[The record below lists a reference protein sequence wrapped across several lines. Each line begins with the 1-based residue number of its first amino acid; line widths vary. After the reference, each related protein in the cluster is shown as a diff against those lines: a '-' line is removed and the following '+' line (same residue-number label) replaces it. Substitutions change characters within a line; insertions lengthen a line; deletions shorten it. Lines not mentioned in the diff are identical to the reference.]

1 MLNYTKT
8 NIEMATPYGKV
19 TIDDKGKVNGLT
31 KEQEKEFANLNGFT
45 YTEDK
50 KSQPKKETKE
60 ETKEESKK
68 EDTKPKTTT
77 RKTSTRKTTT
87 KKSEDK

>member
-60 ETKEESKK
+60 ESKK
-68 EDTKPKTTT
+68 EDTKLKTTT

-87 KKSEDK
+87 KKSENK

>member
-60 ETKEESKK
+60 ESKK

-77 RKTSTRKTTT
+77 RKTSTRKTTA

>member
-31 KEQEKEFANLNGFT
+31 KKQEKEFANLNGFT

-50 KSQPKKETKE
+50 KSQPKK

-87 KKSEDK
+87 KKSENK

>member
-19 TIDDKGKVNGLT
+19 TIDEKGKVNGLT

-50 KSQPKKETKE
+50 KAQPKK

-87 KKSEDK
+87 KKSENK

>member
-1 MLNYTKT
+1 MLNYTKN

-60 ETKEESKK
+60 ESKK

>member
-50 KSQPKKETKE
+50 KSQPKKE
-60 ETKEESKK
+60 
-68 EDTKPKTTT
+68 DTKPKTTT

>member
-60 ETKEESKK
+60 ESKK

-87 KKSEDK
+87 KKSENK

>member
-45 YTEDK
+45 STEDK
-50 KSQPKKETKE
+50 TSKPKK

-87 KKSEDK
+87 KKSENK

>member
-31 KEQEKEFANLNGFT
+31 KEQEKEFSNLNGFT

-50 KSQPKKETKE
+50 KSQPKK

>member
-8 NIEMATPYGKV
+8 NTEMATPYGKV

-60 ETKEESKK
+60 ESKK

-87 KKSEDK
+87 KKSENK

>member
-31 KEQEKEFANLNGFT
+31 KEQEKEFANLKGFT

-50 KSQPKKETKE
+50 KSQPKK

>member
-60 ETKEESKK
+60 ETKEE
-68 EDTKPKTTT
+68 DTKPKTTT

>member
-8 NIEMATPYGKV
+8 SIEMATPYGKV

-60 ETKEESKK
+60 ESKK

-87 KKSEDK
+87 KKSENK

>member
-60 ETKEESKK
+60 ESKK

-87 KKSEDK
+87 KKSENN

>member
-60 ETKEESKK
+60 ESKK